1 MHRTVKSLAAAVL
14 LALAAGSTTAVAA
27 PAVVV
32 TIKPVHA
39 LVAAVMAGTGAE
51 PKLLVSGR
59 ASEHDFALKPSD
71 ARAIAKADVVFR
83 VSDQLEGF
91 MRRPLAAAPRVLDV
105 ELIDTPGL
113 VKLAPREGGVW
124 EAHVHGDHD
133 GHDDEGHDHEG
144 HDHEGADH
152 EGGVEPHIWLDPRN
166 ARTMTARIAEVLISR
181 DGANAATY
189 RANAA
194 KLDAGLAALD
204 AGLAQQLAP
213 LAGKPFIVF
222 HDAYQYFEHRYG
234 LTAVGS
240 ITVSP
245 ERKPSAQR
253 IQAVRDRIRETG
265 ARCVF
270 AEPQFDSALVATLT
284 EGTGARAGSLD
295 PTGAD
300 GVPAGPDAYAQVLR
314 RLAENLGACLGG

>member
-14 LALAAGSTTAVAA
+14 LALAAGSAVAA

-133 GHDDEGHDHEG
+133 GHDDEG

>member
-14 LALAAGSTTAVAA
+14 LALATGSAVAA

-133 GHDDEGHDHEG
+133 GHDDEG

>member
-14 LALAAGSTTAVAA
+14 LALATGSAVAA

-144 HDHEGADH
+144 HDHEG
-152 EGGVEPHIWLDPRN
+152 GVEPHIWLDPRN

-253 IQAVRDRIRETG
+253 IQAVRDKIRETG

>member
-14 LALAAGSTTAVAA
+14 LALATGSAVAA

-113 VKLAPREGGVW
+113 VQLAPREGGVW

-144 HDHEGADH
+144 DDHEGDDH

>member
-1 MHRTVKSLAAAVL
+1 
-14 LALAAGSTTAVAA
+14 
-27 PAVVV
+27 
-32 TIKPVHA
+32 
-39 LVAAVMAGTGAE
+39 
-51 PKLLVSGR
+51 
-59 ASEHDFALKPSD
+59 
-71 ARAIAKADVVFR
+71 
-83 VSDQLEGF
+83 
-91 MRRPLAAAPRVLDV
+91 
-105 ELIDTPGL
+105 
-113 VKLAPREGGVW
+113 
-124 EAHVHGDHD
+124 
-133 GHDDEGHDHEG
+133 
-144 HDHEGADH
+144 GADH

>member
-1 MHRTVKSLAAAVL
+1 MHRTVKSLAAAAL
-14 LALAAGSTTAVAA
+14 LALAAGSTSAVAA

-39 LVAAVMAGTGAE
+39 LVAAVMAGTGAD

-133 GHDDEGHDHEG
+133 GHDDEG

-253 IQAVRDRIRETG
+253 IQAVRDKIRETG

>member
-14 LALAAGSTTAVAA
+14 LALATGSAVAA

-144 HDHEGADH
+144 HDHEG
-152 EGGVEPHIWLDPRN
+152 GVEPHIWLDPRN
-166 ARTMTARIAEVLISR
+166 ARVLGARIAEVLVGL
-181 DGANAATY
+181 DAANAASY

-253 IQAVRDRIRETG
+253 IQAVRDKIRETG

>member
-1 MHRTVKSLAAAVL
+1 MHRTVKAFAAAAL
-14 LALAAGSTTAVAA
+14 LALAAGSTSAVAA

-39 LVAAVMAGTGAE
+39 LVAAVMAGTGAD

-71 ARAIAKADVVFR
+71 ARAIAQADIVFR
-83 VSDQLEGF
+83 ISDQLEGF
-91 MRRPLAAAPRVLDV
+91 MRKPLAAAPRVLDV

-113 VKLAPREGGVW
+113 VKLAPRAGGVW
-124 EAHVHGDHD
+124 EAHVHDEHDDEHDDGHHDEHDAHADHD
-133 GHDDEGHDHEG
+133 GS
-144 HDHEGADH
+144 
-152 EGGVEPHIWLDPRN
+152 VEPHLWLDPRN
-166 ARTMTARIAEVLISR
+166 ARAMTARIAEVLIRR

-189 RANAA
+189 RTNAA
-194 KLDAGLAALD
+194 QLDAALAALD
-204 AGLAQQLAP
+204 AELAQQLAP
-213 LAGKPFIVF
+213 LAGKPFVVF
-222 HDAYQYFEHRYG
+222 HDAYPYFEHRYG

-253 IQAVRDRIRETG
+253 IQAVRDKIRETG

-270 AEPQFDSALVATLT
+270 AEPQFDSALVATLI
-284 EGTGARAGSLD
+284 EGTGAKPGMLD

-300 GVPAGPDAYAQVLR
+300 GVPAGPGAYAQVLR
-314 RLAENLGACLGG
+314 ALAGHLRACLGD